1 MRSLL
6 SRPARLLRA
15 TGLAAVIALS
25 AAAAV
30 SAKTPYFTV
39 EITPAAPLADE
50 PILVVVRTWED
61 ADHTI
66 PARFDVVEA
75 IDGLLVVRA
84 ASGGAPDIPVT
95 LRLREPDRFEGSVTL
110 PAGEWTLVAF
120 PDRTGWSTAE
130 VPAGYP
136 NTVAL
141 TVREPGPD
149 LPTFVI
155 PLVALAAVLVA
166 LALRLRLRPRLTT
179 AVDHP
184 DPGHVERTSAY
195 E

>member
-1 MRSLL
+1 MRSL
-6 SRPARLLRA
+6 SSGPARLLRA
-15 TGLAAVIALS
+15 TCFAAVIALS
-25 AAAAV
+25 VAAAV

-39 EITPAAPLADE
+39 EITPAAPVADE
-50 PILVVVRTWED
+50 PILVVVRTWDD

-66 PARFDVVEA
+66 PAHFDAVEA
-75 IDGLLVVRA
+75 MDGLLVVRA
-84 ASGGAPDIPVT
+84 AGGGAPDIPVT

-110 PAGEWTLVAF
+110 PAGDWTLVAF

-149 LPTFVI
+149 LPAFAI
-155 PLVALAAVLVA
+155 PLVAVAAVLVA
-166 LALRLRLRPRLTT
+166 LALRLRLRPRL
-179 AVDHP
+179 ASP
-184 DPGHVERTSAY
+184 IGPFPS
-195 E
+195 